1 MRAETTG
8 FENGPIDGAPKR
20 RRPRRLSQLFA
31 QLARDAH
38 GPISIGHIRDALG
51 NRSFAPLLVLFAAF
65 NLLPLP
71 PGTSAILGLPLII
84 VSAQMVYGTKQA
96 WLPGIR
102 HEPLAQRR
110 QFRSMMDWIIPR
122 LIRLERVI
130 RPRYWPFWRKQGD
143 RIIGCIALMLAIVV
157 TLPIPL
163 GNWLPAFATALLGLA
178 LSERDGILFAVGG
191 AVGVASMVVIVAV
204 IGAAGV
210 ATTLR
215 WAGFSNVAMEQVQH
229 RHRDGG
235 RPAYLGDRQCAA
247 GPLRRRSR

>member
-1 MRAETTG
+1 MGETQGNECVGVLLRGMRAETTG

-20 RRPRRLSQLFA
+20 RRPRRLSELFA

-38 GPISIGHIRDALG
+38 GPVSIGHIRDALG

-71 PGTSAILGLPLII
+71 PGASAVLGLPLII
-84 VSAQMVYGTKQA
+84 VSAQMVYGAKQT
-96 WLPGIR
+96 WLPSYLSER
-102 HEPLAQRR
+102 SLNAET
-110 QFRSMMDWIIPR
+110 FRSMMDWIIPR
-122 LIRLERVI
+122 LIRIERVI

-143 RIIGCIALMLAIVV
+143 RIIGGIALVLAIVV

-178 LSERDGILFAVGG
+178 LSERDGLLLAVGG
-191 AVGVASMVVIVAV
+191 AICIASFCVIAAV

-210 ATTLR
+210 ATN
-215 WAGFSNVAMEQVQH
+215 AA
-229 RHRDGG
+229 
-235 RPAYLGDRQCAA
+235 LGW
-247 GPLRRRSR
+247 LF